1 MSEVNSEHS
10 SEKPRPVSTENLTQ
24 QPPAVA
30 EKPSV
35 SIRKIEANR
44 LNALKARSED
54 YPRQELQP
62 TKCNEAWIARPGNCC
77 CRPDGF
83 AGKNEFTQLLAQLRE
98 EHGPVGVLENW
109 QIQKIAMALYMQS
122 VGLRGQ
128 MGNFQREL
136 RRCDFI

>member
-44 LNALKARSED
+44 LNALKATGPKTARGKS
-54 YPRQELQP
+54 YSRRNA
-62 TKCNEAWIARPGNCC
+62 TKHGLLAREIVFAA
-77 CRPDGF
+77 PDGF
-83 AGKNEFTQLLAQLRE
+83 AGKNELPNCWLSFTRSMGQWAC
-98 EHGPVGVLENW
+98 W
-109 QIQKIAMALYMQS
+109 KIGRFKKSRSLCICRA
-122 VGLRGQ
+122 
-128 MGNFQREL
+128 
-136 RRCDFI
+136 